1 MGKPI
6 MIVGT
11 SSGAGKSLT
20 VAAICRILTN
30 KGFNVAPF
38 KMQNMSLNSMVS
50 IEGGE
55 MSVAQYVQSI
65 ACKKPPSVVYNPIL
79 LKPENGKTYI
89 IFKGEFVDKVKPG
102 SYMMDKKMKYFNEG
116 IKDLKKLLS
125 ENDYVIIE
133 GAGSPVEINLKP
145 YDITN
150 MAVAK
155 AVNAD
160 TIIVTDI
167 NRGGSFASIVGTMEL
182 LDENE
187 KDLIKGFVFNKFFGS
202 KDLLNDGFDYLE
214 KRYGVK
220 TLGVIPYFKHQIPE
234 EDSMIEWEQKTG
246 DLDIRIVKLP
256 RISNF
261 SDFMPLSWYN
271 GIKYIDSANEVGGD
285 ILIIPGSKSTVE
297 DLIWMKEN
305 GIYEKILNAHKN
317 KTFIVGICGGFQ
329 MFSKKIFDNVESNKT
344 VEGFGFIPYDTHFN
358 EEKRSVNISG
368 NVLFNNKKYEVS
380 GYEIRHGETSIKENE
395 FGTFDGK
402 KSGYLSNKVLGTYL
416 HGIFFNTKFTQE
428 FLNYFR
434 ERKGLKHK
442 DFSTISIDNEI
453 NNWANFV
460 SKNINL
466 EELL

>member
-1 MGKPI
+1 MV
-6 MIVGT
+6 VGT

-30 KGFNVAPF
+30 KGFSVAPF

-50 IEGGE
+50 VEGGE

-65 ACKKPPSVVYNPIL
+65 ACKKPPSVIYNPIL
-79 LKPENGKTYI
+79 LKPENGQTYI
-89 IFKGEFVDKVKPG
+89 IFKGKFVDKVKPG
-102 SYMMDKKMKYFNEG
+102 TYMMDKKMKYFNEG

-125 ENDYVIIE
+125 KNDYVIIE

-182 LDENE
+182 LDKEE
-187 KDLIKGFVFNKFFGS
+187 KNLIKGFVFNKFFGN
-202 KDLLNDGFDYLE
+202 KELLNDGFNYLE
-214 KRYGVK
+214 KRYNVK
-220 TLGVIPYFKHQIPE
+220 TLGVIPYFEHQIPE

-246 DLDIRIVKLP
+246 DLDIRVLKLP

-271 GIKYIDSANEVGGD
+271 GIKYVDSTNEVGGD

-305 GIYEKILNAHKN
+305 GIYEKILTAHKN
-317 KTFIVGICGGFQ
+317 GTFIVGICGGFQ
-329 MFSKKIFDNVESNKT
+329 MLKT
-344 VEGFGFIPYDTHFN
+344 
-358 EEKRSVNISG
+358 
-368 NVLFNNKKYEVS
+368 
-380 GYEIRHGETSIKENE
+380 
-395 FGTFDGK
+395 
-402 KSGYLSNKVLGTYL
+402 
-416 HGIFFNTKFTQE
+416 
-428 FLNYFR
+428 
-434 ERKGLKHK
+434 
-442 DFSTISIDNEI
+442 
-453 NNWANFV
+453 
-460 SKNINL
+460 NL
-466 EELL
+466 EYLRVKKVVI